1 MKIIN
6 EDFQV
11 HETLNPKI
19 FDTTTKELLPE
30 VRSQIIEIVEEF
42 EKYVQVPMDIVDIQ
56 LVGSNAS
63 YNYTEHS
70 DLDVHII
77 ANFEL
82 VSKDIALLQALYDAK
97 KTSFNK
103 NLNIKIHG
111 VEVELYVQDIK
122 SGIMSNGIY
131 SVCDNT
137 WIKEPK
143 PIKSITK
150 HNTEKEVSKWKE
162 KIERILQEKDYD
174 EITNAINLLYLIRHN
189 GIATEGEYSKAN
201 QIFKDI
207 RNLGLLDKL
216 KDALND
222 ATSRKLS
229 LEDMSVGQ
237 IVSRA
242 E

>member
-11 HETLNPKI
+11 HDTLNPKI
-19 FDTTTKELLPE
+19 WNTSTNTLLPD
-30 VRSQIIEIVEEF
+30 VRQKIIDIVATF
-42 EKYVQVPMDIVDIQ
+42 ENYVKVSMDIVDIQ

-82 VSKDIALLQALYDAK
+82 VTQDIEILQALYDAK
-97 KTSFNK
+97 KTAFNK
-103 NLNIKIHG
+103 NFDIKIKG
-111 VEVELYVQDIK
+111 IDIELYVQDIK
-122 SGIMSNGIY
+122 SGIASNGIY

-137 WIKEPK
+137 WVKEPK

-150 HNTEKEVSKWKE
+150 YNTEKEVDKWQE
-162 KIERILQEKDYD
+162 KIKNILQQGNEE
-174 EITNAINLLYLIRHN
+174 EISNAINMLYLIRHN
-189 GIATEGEYSKAN
+189 SIAVEGEWSKGN

-207 RNLGLLDKL
+207 RNLGLLDAL
-216 KDALND
+216 KDGLNK
-222 ATSRKLS
+222 ATSKTLS
-229 LEDMSVGQ
+229 LENMSTGQ
-237 IVSRA
+237 IVNRV

>member
-1 MKIIN
+1 MKILN
-6 EDFQV
+6 EDFMV

-42 EKYVQVPMDIVDIQ
+42 EKYVHVPMDIVDVQ

-82 VSKDIALLQALYDAK
+82 VSNDTALLQALYDAK

-103 NLNIKIHG
+103 NLNIKIHDID
-111 VEVELYVQDIK
+111 VEMYVQDIK

-137 WIKEPK
+137 WVKEPK

-150 HNTEKEVSKWKE
+150 HNTEKEVAKWKA

-174 EITNAINLLYLIRHN
+174 EITDAINLLYLIRHN

>member
-1 MKIIN
+1 MKIIT

-11 HETLNPKI
+11 HDTLNPKI
-19 FDTTTKELLPE
+19 WNTNTNTLLPE
-30 VRSQIIEIVEEF
+30 VRQKIIDIVSTF
-42 EKYVQVPMDIVDIQ
+42 ETYVKVPMDIADIQ

-82 VSKDIALLQALYDAK
+82 VSQDTALLQALYDAK
-97 KTSFNK
+97 KTAFNK
-103 NLNIKIHG
+103 NFDIKIKG
-111 VEVELYVQDIK
+111 IDIELYVQDIK
-122 SGIMSNGIY
+122 SGIASNGIY

-137 WIKEPK
+137 WVKEPK

-150 HNTEKEVSKWKE
+150 YNTEKEVEKWQE
-162 KIERILQEKDYD
+162 KIKDILQQGNEE
-174 EITNAINLLYLIRHN
+174 EISNAINMLYLIRHN
-189 GIATEGEYSKAN
+189 SIAVEGEWSKGN

-207 RNLGLLDKL
+207 RNLGLLDAL
-216 KDALND
+216 KDGLNK
-222 ATSRKLS
+222 ATSKTLS
-229 LEDMSVGQ
+229 LENMSTGQ
-237 IVSRA
+237 IVNRA

>member
-1 MKIIN
+1 MKRLD

-11 HETLNPKI
+11 HETLNPKLW
-19 FDTTTKELLPE
+19 DDSNTLRPE
-30 VRSQIIEIVEEF
+30 VRQKIIDIVSTF
-42 EKYVQVPMDIVDIQ
+42 ETYVKVPMDIVDIQ

-82 VSKDIALLQALYDAK
+82 VTQDIEILQALYDAK
-97 KTSFNK
+97 KTAFNK
-103 NLNIKIHG
+103 NFDIKIKG
-111 VEVELYVQDIK
+111 IDVELYVQDIK
-122 SGIMSNGIY
+122 SGISSNGIY

-137 WIKEPK
+137 WVKEPK

-150 HNTEKEVSKWKE
+150 HNTEKQVEKWQE
-162 KIERILQEKDYD
+162 KIKAVLQQGNEE
-174 EITNAINLLYLIRHN
+174 EISNTINMLYLIRHN
-189 GIATEGEYSKAN
+189 SIAVEGEWGKGN

-207 RNLGLLDKL
+207 RNLGLLDAL
-216 KDALND
+216 KDGLNT
-222 ATSRKLS
+222 ATAKTLS
-229 LEDMSVGQ
+229 LENMSAGQ
-237 IVSRA
+237 IVNRA

>member
-1 MKIIN
+1 MKILN
-6 EDFQV
+6 EDFMV
-11 HETLNPKI
+11 HDTLNPKLW
-19 FDTTTKELLPE
+19 DLNTNKLLPD
-30 VRSQIIEIVEEF
+30 VRQQIVDIVDYF
-42 EKYVQVPMDIVDIQ
+42 EKYVQIPMDICDVQI
-56 LVGSNAS
+56 VGSQAGM
-63 YNYTEHS
+63 NYTEHS

-82 VSKDIALLQALYDAK
+82 VSKDTALLQALYDAK

-103 NLNIKIHG
+103 NLNIKIHDID
-111 VEVELYVQDIK
+111 VEMYVQDIK

-137 WIKEPK
+137 WVKEPK

-150 HNTEKEVSKWKE
+150 HNTEKEVAKWKA

-174 EITNAINLLYLIRHN
+174 EITDAINLLYLIRHN

>member
-1 MKIIN
+1 MRLIN

-19 FDTTTKELLPE
+19 WNTTTKELLPE
-30 VRSQIIEIVEEF
+30 VRQKIIEIVDAF
-42 EKYVQVPMDIVDIQ
+42 EKHVHVPMDIVDIQ

-82 VSKDIALLQALYDAK
+82 VSKDVALLQALYDAK
-97 KTSFNK
+97 KSSFNK
-103 NLNIKIHG
+103 SLDISIHG
-111 VEVELYVQDIK
+111 VPIEMYVQDIN
-122 SGIMSNGIY
+122 SGITSNGIY
-131 SVCDNT
+131 SVCDNV
-137 WIKEPK
+137 WVKEPK

-150 HNTEKEVSKWKE
+150 HNTEKEVAKWKA
-162 KIERILQEKDYD
+162 KIDKVLKSKDYD
-174 EITNAINLLYLIRHN
+174 EISDAINMLYLIRHN

-222 ATSRKLS
+222 ATARKLS
-229 LEDMSVGQ
+229 LENLSMGQ
-237 IVSRA
+237 IVNRA